1 MSAQRGKPKY
11 CLSPDAKKAFPQA
24 FAAYRLIKKT
34 IQYDLFASGGAF
46 VFKVEYPGYDDVIK
60 TPMWLEEIARKLEKG
75 EYKNL
80 EEVEKDEQQI
90 WKNAKT
96 FNGNKHP
103 IHKRADEYER
113 RFLSEWLSVREFHS
127 GERKQQRK
135 KGENARE
142 TEHVEMD
149 CGSDSG
155 SGEKYIVPTLPPL
168 PPLQPLSQPDPFSA
182 IVLSLLSL
190 KDVQVK
196 KEQNFPR
203 PLTPTVHPWF
213 S

>member
-1 MSAQRGKPKY
+1 MSAQKGKPKH

-24 FAAYRLIKKT
+24 LAAYRLIKKT
-34 IQYDLFASGGAF
+34 IHYDLLASGGAF
-46 VFKVEYPGYDDVIK
+46 VFKVEYPGYDDAIK
-60 TPMWLEEIARKLEKG
+60 TPMWLEEISRKLEKG

-90 WKNAKT
+90 WKNAKA
-96 FNGNKHP
+96 FNGKKHP

-113 RFLSEWLSVREFHS
+113 RFLSEWLTVREFHS
-127 GERKQQRK
+127 GERKERK
-135 KGENARE
+135 RKGEE
-142 TEHVEMD
+142 TEHIEMD

-155 SGEKYIVPTLPPL
+155 EKYIVPPLPPL
-168 PPLQPLSQPDPFSA
+168 PALQQPDPFSA

-190 KDVQVK
+190 KDVQARK
-196 KEQNFPR
+196 QQNFPG
-203 PLTPTVHPWF
+203 PVTPTVHPWF